1 MTTVERERHLGR
13 CWRLLMRAGL
23 SEDLADRL
31 APALEVEPGA
41 DDAAI
46 EACIADW
53 RDTVPGLFPAA
64 APGAPSGGST
74 GSTTEAGEF
83 GATGAAEAARRFG
96 DRTQGRMPP
105 SAADGRA
112 IVAEAQRRGEP
123 LWVSTL
129 RVKHGDE
136 AADRALERTR
146 KL

>member
-46 EACIADW
+46 EAVIADW
-53 RDTVPGLFPAA
+53 RDTVPGLFPAT
-64 APGAPSGGST
+64 APSGAAGLAA
-74 GSTTEAGEF
+74 GAGEF
-83 GATGAAEAARRFG
+83 GATGATEAARRFG

-123 LWVSTL
+123 VWVSTL
-129 RVKHGDE
+129 RARYGDE